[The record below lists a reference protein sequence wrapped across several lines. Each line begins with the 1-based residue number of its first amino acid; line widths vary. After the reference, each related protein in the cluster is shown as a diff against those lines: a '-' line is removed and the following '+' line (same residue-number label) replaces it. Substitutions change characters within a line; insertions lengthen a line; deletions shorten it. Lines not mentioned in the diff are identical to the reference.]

1 MVSYLNIDTILSILY
16 ASTRSV
22 IESERIMTRV
32 PLTLRLE
39 GPLRDRLEVVSKL
52 TAVSMNQLINHAVE
66 EFLSNVAPDLEQDLE
81 DKLRQLREYA
91 PGDENFSEA
100 IRRLVEAEAE
110 IPDPL
115 EGEVFRAGPLT
126 EPQAQFR
133 DLLFID

>member
-1 MVSYLNIDTILSILY
+1 
-16 ASTRSV
+16 
-22 IESERIMTRV
+22 MTRV

-39 GPLRDRLEVVSKL
+39 APLRDRLEVVSKL
-52 TAVSMNQLINHAVE
+52 TEVSMNQLINHAVE
-66 EFLSNVAPDLEQDLE
+66 EFLSNVTPDLERDLE

-91 PGDENFSEA
+91 PADENFIEA

-115 EGEVFRAGPLT
+115 EGELFRAQPLT

-133 DLLFID
+133 EMLLND